1 MNRFFEGVKKMAND
15 FQNKITGVSEK
26 VQTGREEDRKLK
38 EWKMKLDNAKAG
50 YDAARANMRTYED
63 YYVGTRLPQANPN
76 TGKAVKKQATNV
88 RNIVYELIES
98 QVDSSIPMPKVRAIH
113 AEDDELALKIE
124 RLLENKIKTCHFAEI
139 NDFMERT
146 VPVEGGDFFLVEW
159 DQDAGRHMQMG
170 DIKVTEVHPKRFV
183 PQPGCVEIRDMDYFF
198 IQTLMTK
205 EAVKRTYGVDVSE
218 AEDDDNL
225 KDDRDDGSYSTDLLT
240 VNTAYYRNEDEGVGV
255 YTWTDSVKLLDIK
268 DYLARHL
275 DRCAECGAV
284 MEDGVCPECGSKKK
298 KDSTEEYE
306 ELIDTLT
313 VKVDG
318 QENPMQVPYMSEQPV
333 VDEMG
338 NPVLYQMGQPQVTM
352 KQEKKKVPYYKPS
365 VFPVILRRNISAQDQ
380 LLGQSDVKPIIDQQD
395 TIMKLGTKINE
406 KLLTGGSYVTL
417 PKGVDVERTEKE
429 FKIIRLDNAAQKAL
443 IDVITL
449 QPNTTTDVTMLETN
463 YQWAK
468 SSLGITDSYQ
478 GKYDA
483 SARTGTA
490 KQYAINQAA
499 GRLESKRTLK
509 NEAYANLY
517 ELMFKFWLA
526 YADTDEEI
534 TTVGPEGQ
542 TDHETLN
549 RHEFLRIDK
558 AGNFYWDDEF
568 IFETD
573 PTSTLM
579 ANREAMWQ
587 QTDMKLQSQAFG
599 PLGDLETLRTYWT
612 FMKASGYPN
621 AGTALDIVEA
631 RIAKQQEEAQMQAEL
646 MAQQEQMPPEGGMPN
661 EMPVM

>member
-1 MNRFFEGVKKMAND
+1 MNKFLEGVKKMAAD
-15 FQNKITGVSEK
+15 FQDKIIGI
-26 VQTGREEDRKLK
+26 REENQSRRDTDRKLK
-38 EWKMKLDNAKAG
+38 DWKLKLYSAKAG
-50 YDAARANMRTYED
+50 YEQARSDMKKFEE
-63 YYVGTRLPQANPN
+63 YYTGTRYPQANPN
-76 TGKAVKKQATNV
+76 TGKAVTKQATNV

-113 AEDDELALKIE
+113 AEDDELAKKIE
-124 RLLENKIKTCHFAEI
+124 RLLENKIRTCHFAEI

-146 VPVEGGDFFLVEW
+146 VPIQGGDFFLVEW
-159 DQDAGRHMQMG
+159 DQSAGLHSQVG
-170 DIKVTEVHPKRFV
+170 DIKITEVHPKRFI
-183 PQPGCVEIRDMDYFF
+183 PQPGCVEVKDMDYFF

-205 EAVKRTYGVDVSE
+205 EAVKRTYGVDVSD
-218 AEDDDNL
+218 AEDDDTL
-225 KDDRDDGSYSTDLLT
+225 KESRDNGGYNTDLLT
-240 VNTAYYRNEDEGVGV
+240 VNTAYYKNDQGSIGI
-255 YTWTDSVKLLDIK
+255 YAWCDNFKLMDIK

-284 MEDGVCPECGSKKK
+284 MDDGVCPACGSKKK
-298 KDSTEEYE
+298 KDSTEDYE
-306 ELIDTLT
+306 ELIDTMT

-318 QENPMQVPYMSEQPV
+318 QDNPMQVPQIMEQPM

-338 NPVLYQMGQPQVTM
+338 NPVMDEMGQPKMTITR
-352 KQEKKKVPYYKPS
+352 EKKEVPYYKPDI
-365 VFPVILRRNISAQDQ
+365 FPVVLRRNISAQDC

-406 KLLTGGSYVTL
+406 KLLTGGSWVTL
-417 PKGVDVERTEKE
+417 PRGVDAELTDREMKVLR
-429 FKIIRLDNAAQKAL
+429 IDNPQQKSL

-449 QPNTTTDVTMLETN
+449 QPNATTDVTMLETN

-509 NEAYANLY
+509 NEAFAQLY

-542 TDHETLN
+542 TDHERLN
-549 RHEFLRIDK
+549 RHDFLKIDQS
-558 AGNFYWDDEF
+558 GNFYWDDEF

-587 QTDMKLQSQAFG
+587 QTDLKLQSQAFG

-631 RIAKQQEEAQMQAEL
+631 RIAKQEQEAQMQAQL
-646 MAQQEQMPPEGGMPN
+646 MAQQEAQGQGGIQD

>member
-1 MNRFFEGVKKMAND
+1 MNKFFEGVKKMATD
-15 FQNKITGVSEK
+15 FQDKIIGVKEKSQADRENNKT
-26 VQTGREEDRKLK
+26 LK
-38 EWKMKLDNAKAG
+38 SWKIKLDNAKAG
-50 YDAARANMRTYED
+50 YDQARSDMKTYNN
-63 YYVGTRLPQANPN
+63 YYAGTRYPQANPN
-76 TGKAVKKQATNV
+76 TGKAVTKQATNV

-113 AEDDELALKIE
+113 EEDDELAKKIE
-124 RLLENKIKTCHFAEI
+124 RLLENKVKTCHFAEI

-146 VPVEGGDFFLVEW
+146 VPIQGGDFFLVEW
-159 DQDAGRHMQMG
+159 DQSAGLHSQVG
-170 DIKVTEVHPKRFV
+170 DLKVSEVHPKRFL
-183 PQPGCVEIRDMDYFF
+183 PQPGCVEIKDMDYFF

-205 EAVKRTYGVDVSE
+205 EAIKRTYGVDVSD

-225 KDDRDDGSYSTDLLT
+225 KEERENGNFSTDLLT
-240 VNTAYYRNEDEGVGV
+240 VNTAYYRSEEGSISI
-255 YTWTDSVKLLDIK
+255 YAWCDDFKLMDIK

-284 MEDGVCPECGSKKK
+284 MEDGVCPACGSKKK
-298 KDSTEEYE
+298 KDSTEDYE
-306 ELIDTLT
+306 ELIDTMT

-318 QENPMQVPYMSEQPV
+318 QDNPMQVPQISEQPML
-333 VDEMG
+333 DEMG
-338 NPVLYQMGQPQVTM
+338 DPVLDEMGQPKMTITR
-352 KQEKKKVPYYKPS
+352 EKKKVPYYKPD
-365 VFPVILRRNISAQDQ
+365 VFPVVLRRNISAQDS

-395 TIMKLGTKINE
+395 TVMKLGTKINE

-417 PKGVDVERTEKE
+417 PRGVDVERTEKE
-429 FKIIRLDNAAQKAL
+429 FKVIRLDNPQQKTL

-509 NEAYANLY
+509 NEAFAQLY

-542 TDHETLN
+542 TDHEKLN
-549 RHEFLRIDK
+549 RHDFLKIDQN
-558 AGNFYWDDEF
+558 GEFYWDDEF

-587 QTDMKLQSQAFG
+587 QTDLKLQSQAFG
-599 PLGDLETLRTYWT
+599 PLGDMETLHTYWA
-612 FMKASGYPN
+612 FMKACGYPN
-621 AGTALDIVEA
+621 AGKALDIIEA
-631 RIAKQQEEAQMQAEL
+631 RIARQEEEAQMQAQL
-646 MAQQEQMPPEGGMPN
+646 MAQEQQEGGMQG
-661 EMPVM
+661 EMPVMQ